1 MRNEL
6 RSLFR
11 HLHRRRRCLRL
22 RERRWSGEIN
32 GDRIHPGLGRLIVR
46 WFLAHARRVP
56 GGSRS
61 AVFRRCLAAPRSLPD
76 SDPGQSMVA
85 DPGRRMPA
93 SRRAGSR
100 GQAAGPCDDPERLRL
115 PREDL
120 IVADGRAA
128 RVRDVDS
135 SKPPE
140 ARDYR
145 PRLEAFLEAAA
156 VPNASGAAER
166 LAATY
171 RTLAELLSAEPLV
184 VAEDGGR
191 SAAAVLAS
199 ARELMVQAAADE
211 LLVRTPLATQAA
223 VADFLKI
230 LIGFR
235 RDECLVLLLLD
246 VRNGLLDYQII
257 AVGRPNSVEVDQRRI
272 VMRAI
277 ACGAT
282 GIIIAHNHPSGDP
295 WPSASD
301 LRVTRELA
309 DTCRALGIYLRDHL
323 VIAGGQVRSAMFVD

>member
-1 MRNEL
+1 MVANP
-6 RSLFR
+6 RSGMPDG
-11 HLHRRRRCLRL
+11 C
-22 RERRWSGEIN
+22 G
-32 GDRIHPGLGRLIVR
+32 V
-46 WFLAHARRVP
+46 
-56 GGSRS
+56 GSR
-61 AVFRRCLAAPRSLPD
+61 R
-76 SDPGQSMVA
+76 
-85 DPGRRMPA
+85 
-93 SRRAGSR
+93 
-100 GQAAGPCDDPERLRL
+100 QAAGPGNDPERLCL
-115 PREDL
+115 SREDL

-128 RVRDVDS
+128 HVWDVDS
-135 SKPPE
+135 SKPTE

-156 VPNASGAAER
+156 VSNASSAAER
-166 LAATY
+166 LATTY
-171 RTLAELLSAEPLV
+171 PTLAELLSAEPPI
-184 VAEDGGR
+184 VAEEGGR
-191 SAAAVLAS
+191 AAAAVLAS
-199 ARELMVQAAADE
+199 ARELMVHAAADE

-295 WPSASD
+295 SPSTPD

-309 DTCRALGIYLRDHL
+309 NTCHALGICLHDHL
-323 VIAGGQVRSAMFVD
+323 VIAGGQVRSAMFAGSSVKTDPGSRPG